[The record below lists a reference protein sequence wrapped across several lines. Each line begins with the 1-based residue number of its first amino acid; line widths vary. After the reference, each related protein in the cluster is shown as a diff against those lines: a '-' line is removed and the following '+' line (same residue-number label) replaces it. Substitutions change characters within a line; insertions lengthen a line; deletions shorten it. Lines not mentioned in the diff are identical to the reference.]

1 MLLALAVSC
10 SQSGSQ
16 ETSSEPVLKASEVTM
31 EAAAPTVGTMQAET
45 IQESDTVVVADTVM
59 PTVPEAYSKF
69 NLDLID
75 DDSVA
80 EADADSTAEEE
91 VIPDT
96 TDSNKYRQAY
106 HTGISFGAVRKS
118 RSTKEHFS
126 DIILQNEQKGDASSA
141 AIMVAGKYFKMLQ
154 MFADKNKDEKRLKQ
168 AIDGLDNL
176 RGYINEALQSNKDVS
191 TNILLQKISDNAMAC
206 RSVYEKCNADYDG
219 QTDKYRALADTIH
232 VMQKNLF
239 AE

>member
-16 ETSSEPVLKASEVTM
+16 DSSSEPVLKASSEVTM
-31 EAAAPTVGTMQAET
+31 DAAAPTVGTMQAESVN
-45 IQESDTVVVADTVM
+45 ESDTVTVVDSVI

-80 EADADSTAEEE
+80 DAETDSTAEE